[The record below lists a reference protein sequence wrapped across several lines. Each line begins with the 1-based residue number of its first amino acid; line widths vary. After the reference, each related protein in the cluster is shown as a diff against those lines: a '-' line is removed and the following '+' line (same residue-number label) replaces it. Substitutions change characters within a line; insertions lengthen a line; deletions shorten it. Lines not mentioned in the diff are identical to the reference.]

1 MVGLLRQEK
10 ATCCNEP
17 RFMRDRVVPFK
28 GMGRRRKKKETGL
41 DMYCV
46 HFELF
51 VTYIKGILK
60 R

>member
-28 GMGRRRKKKETGL
+28 GMERRRRRKKKKQ
-41 DMYCV
+41 D
-46 HFELF
+46 
-51 VTYIKGILK
+51 
-60 R
+60 